1 VYRTEDVLATLGMV
15 RQHKLDVRTVT
26 MGVDLQSCATPDLD
40 CLCTQIRNRLL
51 HYAGRLREV
60 CQEVENRYG
69 IPIVNRR
76 LAVSPIASVAA
87 GHSAT
92 GYLAVARTLDAVAAE
107 VSVDLVGGFTALVQ
121 KGWTEGDRRLIA
133 SLPEVLSTTERVC
146 ASVNVGTTAAG
157 INMDAIVELGRM
169 LKLIAERTRQH
180 DGFGCAKLVIFANAP
195 ADNPFMAGAFHGAG
209 EPDCVINIGVSGPG
223 VVKAAVEDLIANSPS
238 EPTLG
243 DIAEEIKST
252 AFRVTRVG
260 ELIGREVAARLGPE
274 VAFGIVDLSL
284 APTPQ
289 VGDSVGEILQAMGVV
304 RLGAPGST
312 AALALLNDA
321 VKKGGSFASS
331 SVGGL
336 SGAFVAVSE
345 DAALAQ
351 AVADGDLTLA
361 KLEAMTAVCS
371 VGLDMI
377 AVPGDTD
384 AETLAAL
391 IADEVAIGVVNHKTT
406 AVRVIPVPGKSAGQH
421 AVFGGLFG
429 KMAILPIHAASGST
443 AFVRHGG
450 RIPAPLSSLRN

>member
-1 VYRTEDVLATLGMV
+1 MV

-26 MGVDLQSCATPDLD
+26 MGVDLHACASPDVD
-40 CLCTQIRNRLL
+40 ILCGAIRNRLVR
-51 HYAGRLREV
+51 YAGRLREV
-60 CQEVENRYG
+60 CQEVEARYG

-76 LAVSPIASVAA
+76 IAVSPIAGVAA
-87 GHSAT
+87 FHSSG
-92 GYLAVARTLDAVAAE
+92 GYLAVARTLDEVAAE
-107 VSVDLVGGFTALVQ
+107 VGVDLVGGFSALVQ
-121 KGWTEGDRRLIA
+121 KGWTKGDRVLIDT
-133 SLPEVLSTTERVC
+133 LPEVLSTTKRVC

-157 INMDAIVELGRM
+157 INMDAIAKLGHV
-169 LKLIAERTRQH
+169 LKDAANRTASH

-195 ADNPFMAGAFHGAG
+195 TDNPFMAGAFHGAG

-223 VVKAAVEDLIANSPS
+223 VVKAAVEDLVTNATTP
-238 EPTLG
+238 PTLG
-243 DIAEEIKST
+243 EIAEEIKGT

-260 ELIGREVAARLGPE
+260 ELIGREVAARLG

-289 VGDSVGEILQAMGVV
+289 VGDSVGEILIAMGVK
-304 RLGAPGST
+304 RLGGPGST

-345 DAALAQ
+345 DSALAE
-351 AVADGDLTLA
+351 AVERGDLTLA

-391 IADEVAIGVVNHKTT
+391 IADEVAIGVINHKTT
-406 AVRVIPVPGKSAGQH
+406 AVRIIPVPGKKAGER

-429 KMAILPIHAASGST
+429 EMIILPVHAPGGSA
-443 AFVRHGG
+443 AFVYHGG

>member
-1 VYRTEDVLATLGMV
+1 MHRTEDVLSTLGMI

-26 MGVDLQSCATPDLD
+26 MGIDLHGCASPDLD
-40 CLCTQIRNRLL
+40 TLCGRIRERLVR
-51 HYAGRLREV
+51 YAGRLSAVCREV
-60 CQEVENRYG
+60 EARYG

-76 LAVSPIASVAA
+76 IAVSPIASVAA
-87 GHSAT
+87 AHSAE
-92 GYLAVARTLDAVAAE
+92 GFLAVAHTLDAVAAE
-107 VSVDLVGGFTALVQ
+107 VEVDLVGGFSALVQ
-121 KGWTEGDRRLIA
+121 KGWTEGDRRLIET
-133 SLPEVLSTTERVC
+133 LPEVLSKTKRVC
-146 ASVNVGTTAAG
+146 ASVNVGSTAAG
-157 INMDAIVELGRM
+157 INMDAILALGRV
-169 LKLIAERTRQH
+169 LVETAERTRDH

-195 ADNPFMAGAFHGAG
+195 TDNPFMAGAFHGVG

-223 VVKAAVEDLIANSPS
+223 VVKAAVGDLIAHAATN
-238 EPTLG
+238 PTLG
-243 DIAEEIKST
+243 EIAEEIKST

-260 ELIGREVAARLGPE
+260 ELIGREVAARLD

-345 DAALAQ
+345 DSALAE
-351 AVADGDLTLA
+351 AVERGDLTLA

-377 AVPGDTD
+377 AVPGATD

-391 IADEVAIGVVNHKTT
+391 IADEVAIGVINHKTT
-406 AVRVIPVPGKSAGQH
+406 AVRVIPVPGKAAGER

-429 KMAILPIHAASGST
+429 EMIILPIHAAGGSA
-443 AFVRHGG
+443 AFVQHGG

>member
-1 VYRTEDVLATLGMV
+1 MYRTEDVLATLGMV
-15 RQHKLDVRTVT
+15 RHHKLDVRTVT
-26 MGVDLQSCATPDLD
+26 MGVDLAPCASPNPIV
-40 CLCTQIRNRLL
+40 LCDRIRDRLL
-51 HYAGRLREV
+51 KYAGQLRAV
-60 CQEVENRYG
+60 CRDVEGRYG

-76 LAVSPIASVAA
+76 LAVSPISSVAA
-87 GHSAT
+87 GHTSE
-92 GYLAVARTLDAVAAE
+92 GLLAVARTLDEVAAE
-107 VSVDLVGGFTALVQ
+107 VGVDLVGGFTALVQ
-121 KGWTEGDRRLIA
+121 KGWTDAERRLISA
-133 SLPEVLSTTERVC
+133 MPEVLSTTERVC

-157 INMDAIVELGRM
+157 INMDAILALGHV
-169 LKLIAERTRQH
+169 LKDAAERTKAH

-195 ADNPFMAGAFHGAG
+195 TDNPFMAGAFHGAG
-209 EPDCVINIGVSGPG
+209 EPDCVVNIGVSGPG
-223 VVKAAVEDLIANSPS
+223 VVKAAVEEFVANASNP
-238 EPTLG
+238 PTLG
-243 DIAEEIKST
+243 EIAEEIKST

-260 ELIGREVAARLGPE
+260 ELIGREVASRLG

-289 VGDSVGEILQAMGVV
+289 IGDSVGEILQAMGVV

-345 DAALAQ
+345 DAALAE
-351 AVADGDLTLA
+351 AVANGDLTLS

-391 IADEVAIGVVNHKTT
+391 IADEVAIGVINHKTT
-406 AVRVIPVPGKSAGQH
+406 AVRVIPVPGKAAGER

-429 KMAILPIHAASGST
+429 EMIILPIHAAGGST

>member
-1 VYRTEDVLATLGMV
+1 MHRTEDVLSTLGMV

-26 MGVDLQSCATPDLD
+26 MGIDLHGCASPDLKV
-40 CLCTQIRNRLL
+40 LCGRIRERLIR
-51 HYAGRLREV
+51 YAGRLRAV
-60 CQEVENRYG
+60 CREVEARYG

-76 LAVSPIASVAA
+76 IAVSPIASVAA
-87 GHSAT
+87 AHSAE
-92 GYLAVARTLDAVAAE
+92 GFLAVAATLDAVAQE
-107 VSVDLVGGFTALVQ
+107 VEVDLIGGFSALVQ
-121 KGWTEGDRRLIA
+121 KGWTTGDRRLIET
-133 SLPEVLSTTERVC
+133 LPEVLSTTKRVC
-146 ASVNVGTTAAG
+146 ASVNVGSTAAG
-157 INMDAIVELGRM
+157 INMDAILALGRV
-169 LKLIAERTRQH
+169 LVETAARTRDH

-195 ADNPFMAGAFHGAG
+195 TDNPFMAGAFHGVG

-223 VVKAAVEDLIANSPS
+223 VVKAAVEDMVAHSPTN
-238 EPTLG
+238 PTLG
-243 DIAEEIKST
+243 EIAEEIKST

-260 ELIGREVAARLGPE
+260 ELIGREVAARLD

-345 DAALAQ
+345 DSALAD
-351 AVADGDLTLA
+351 AVERGDLTLS

-384 AETLAAL
+384 AETLAGV
-391 IADEVAIGVVNHKTT
+391 IADEVAIGVINHKTT
-406 AVRVIPVPGKSAGQH
+406 AVRVIPVPGKAAGER

-429 KMAILPIHAASGST
+429 EMIILPIHAAGGSS
-443 AFVRHGG
+443 AFVHHGG

>member
-1 VYRTEDVLATLGMV
+1 LHRTEDVLATLSMV

-26 MGVDLQSCATPDLD
+26 MGIDLAPCASPDAAV
-40 CLCTQIRNRLL
+40 LCDRIRERLIR
-51 HYAGRLREV
+51 YAGRLREV
-60 CQEVENRYG
+60 CREVEGRYG

-76 LAVSPIASVAA
+76 IAVSPIGRVAA
-87 GHSAT
+87 GLKT
-92 GYLAVARTLDAVAAE
+92 EGLLAVARTLDAVAAE
-107 VSVDLVGGFTALVQ
+107 VGVDLVGGFTALVQ
-121 KGWTEGDRRLIA
+121 KGSTEADRQLIA
-133 SLPEVLSTTERVC
+133 ALPEVLSTTQRVC
-146 ASVNVGTTAAG
+146 SSVNVGTTAAG
-157 INMDAIVELGRM
+157 INMDAVAALGHI
-169 LKLIAERTRQH
+169 LKDTAERTKDH
-180 DGFGCAKLVIFANAP
+180 DGFGCAKLVIFGNAP
-195 ADNPFMAGAFHGAG
+195 NDNPFMAGAFHGTG
-209 EPDCVINIGVSGPG
+209 ETDCVINIGVSGPG
-223 VVKAAVEDLIANSPS
+223 VVKAAVEDLVALAPTKPS
-238 EPTLG
+238 LG

-260 ELIGREVAARLGPE
+260 ELIGREVAARLG

-304 RLGAPGST
+304 RIGAPGST
-312 AALALLNDA
+312 AALAMLNDA

-345 DAALAQ
+345 DAALAR
-351 AVADGDLTLA
+351 AVEAGDLTLA
-361 KLEAMTAVCS
+361 KLEAMTSVCS

-384 AETLAAL
+384 AETLSAI
-391 IADEVAIGVVNHKTT
+391 IADEVAIGVINHKTT
-406 AVRVIPVPGKSAGQH
+406 AVRVIPVPGKAAGDL

-429 KMAILPIHAASGST
+429 EMRILPIHAAGGST
-443 AFVRHGG
+443 DFVRHGG

>member
-1 VYRTEDVLATLGMV
+1 LYRTEDVLATLGMV

-26 MGVDLQSCATPDLD
+26 MGIDLAPCASPNPIV
-40 CLCTQIRNRLL
+40 LCDRIRDRIMK
-51 HYAGRLREV
+51 YAGRLSAV
-60 CQEVENRYG
+60 CRDVESRYG

-76 LAVSPIASVAA
+76 IAVSPIAQVAA
-87 GHSAT
+87 GHSAE
-92 GYLAVARTLDAVAAE
+92 GYLAVAKTLDDVVAE
-107 VSVDLVGGFTALVQ
+107 VGVDLIGGFSALVQ

-133 SLPEVLSTTERVC
+133 ALPEVLSTTVRVC

-157 INMDAIVELGRM
+157 INMDAIGALGRV
-169 LKLIAERTRQH
+169 LKDAAERTKAH

-195 ADNPFMAGAFHGAG
+195 SDNPFMAGAFHGVG

-223 VVKAAVEDLIANSPS
+223 VVKAALEDLITTAKIR
-238 EPTLG
+238 PTLG
-243 DIAEEIKST
+243 EIAEEIKST

-260 ELIGREVAARLGPE
+260 ELIGREVAARLG

-284 APTPQ
+284 APTPE
-289 VGDSVGEILQAMGVV
+289 VGDSVGEILQVMGVEKI
-304 RLGAPGST
+304 GAPGST

-345 DAALAQ
+345 DSALAK
-351 AVADGDLTLA
+351 AVELGYLTLE

-391 IADEVAIGVVNHKTT
+391 IADEVAIGVINHKTT
-406 AVRVIPVPGKSAGQH
+406 AVRVIPVPGKKAGER

-429 KMAILPIHAASGST
+429 EMVILPIHATGGSA

>member
-1 VYRTEDVLATLGMV
+1 LYRTEDVLATLGMV

-26 MGVDLQSCATPDLD
+26 MGIDLQPCASPDLHV
-40 CLCTQIRNRLL
+40 LCARIRERIV
-51 HYAGRLREV
+51 HYAGRLAAVCREV
-60 CQEVENRYG
+60 EARYG

-76 LAVSPIASVAA
+76 IAVSPIASVAA
-87 GHSAT
+87 AHTSE
-92 GYLAVARTLDAVAAE
+92 GYLAVARTLDE
-107 VSVDLVGGFTALVQ
+107 VVSEVEVDLVGGFTALVQ
-121 KGWTEGDRRLIA
+121 KGWTEGDRRLIEI
-133 SLPEVLSTTERVC
+133 LPEVLSTTKRVC

-157 INMDAIVELGRM
+157 INMDAILALGRV
-169 LKLIAERTRQH
+169 LKDTAERTRDH

-195 ADNPFMAGAFHGAG
+195 NDNPFMAGAFHGSG

-223 VVKAAVEDLIANSPS
+223 VVKAAVQDLVHHSPKV
-238 EPTLG
+238 TLG
-243 DIAEEIKST
+243 EIAEEIKST

-260 ELIGREVAARLGPE
+260 ELIGREVASRLG

-289 VGDSVGEILQAMGVV
+289 VGDSVGEILQAMGVT

-345 DAALAQ
+345 DSALAD
-351 AVADGDLTLA
+351 AVERGDLTLA

-391 IADEVAIGVVNHKTT
+391 IADECAIGVINHKTT
-406 AVRVIPVPGKSAGQH
+406 AVRVIPVPGKGPGEL

-429 KMAILPIHAASGST
+429 RMIILPIHAAGGSS
-443 AFVRHGG
+443 AFVHHGG

>member
-1 VYRTEDVLATLGMV
+1 MYRTEDVLATLGMV

-26 MGVDLQSCATPDLD
+26 MGIDLHGCASPNLAV
-40 CLCTQIRNRLL
+40 LCGRVRDRLL
-51 HYAGRLREV
+51 RSAGRLREV
-60 CQEVENRYG
+60 CREVEARYG

-76 LAVSPIASVAA
+76 LAVSPIAEVASCHTA
-87 GHSAT
+87 E
-92 GYLAVARTLDAVAAE
+92 GYLEVARTLDAVAAE
-107 VSVDLVGGFTALVQ
+107 VGVDLVGGFSALVQ
-121 KGWTEGDRRLIA
+121 KGWTAGARRLIET
-133 SLPEVLSTTERVC
+133 LPEVLATTARVC

-157 INMDAIVELGRM
+157 INMDAILALGRV
-169 LKLIAERTRQH
+169 LKETAERTRAH

-195 ADNPFMAGAFHGAG
+195 TDNPFMAGAFHGAG
-209 EPDCVINIGVSGPG
+209 EPDCVVNIGVSGPG
-223 VVKAAVEDLIANSPS
+223 VVKAAVEDLLANAPTR
-238 EPTLG
+238 PTLG

-260 ELIGREVAARLGPE
+260 ELIGREVAARLG

-345 DAALAQ
+345 DAALAD
-351 AVADGDLTLA
+351 AVERGDLTLA

-391 IADEVAIGVVNHKTT
+391 IADEVAIGVINHKTT
-406 AVRVIPVPGKSAGQH
+406 AVRLIPVPGKQAGER

-429 KMAILPIHAASGST
+429 GMVILPIHAAGGSS
-443 AFVRHGG
+443 AFVHHGG

>member
-1 VYRTEDVLATLGMV
+1 LHRTEDVLSTLGMV

-26 MGVDLQSCATPDLD
+26 MGVDLQSCASPDLKV
-40 CLCTQIRNRLL
+40 LCTRIRERLVK
-51 HYAGRLREV
+51 YAGRLRAV
-60 CQEVENRYG
+60 CREVEGRYG

-76 LAVSPIASVAA
+76 IAVSPIASVAA
-87 GHSAT
+87 AHTAE
-92 GYLAVARTLDAVAAE
+92 GYLAVASTLDAVAAE
-107 VSVDLVGGFTALVQ
+107 VEVDLVGGFTALVQ
-121 KGWTEGDRRLIA
+121 KGWTEGDRRLIEV
-133 SLPEVLSTTERVC
+133 LPVVLSTTRRVC
-146 ASVNVGTTAAG
+146 GSVNVGTTAAG
-157 INMDAIVELGRM
+157 INMDAIAALGHV
-169 LKLIAERTRQH
+169 LKDTAERTRDH

-223 VVKAAVEDLIANSPS
+223 VVKAAVEDLVVHSPTN
-238 EPTLG
+238 PTLG
-243 DIAEEIKST
+243 EIAEVIKST

-260 ELIGREVAARLGPE
+260 ELIGREVASRLG

-289 VGDSVGEILQAMGVV
+289 VGDSVGEILQAMGVA
-304 RLGAPGST
+304 RLGAPGTT

-345 DAALAQ
+345 DSALAA
-351 AVADGDLTLA
+351 AVESGDLTLS

-391 IADEVAIGVVNHKTT
+391 IADEVAIGVINHKTT
-406 AVRVIPVPGKSAGQH
+406 AVRVIPVPGKVAGDR

-429 KMAILPIHAASGST
+429 EMIILPIHAAGGSS

>member
-1 VYRTEDVLATLGMV
+1 MYRTEDVLATLGMI

-26 MGVDLQSCATPDLD
+26 MGIDLHPCASPDLST
-40 CLCTQIRNRLL
+40 LRARIRDRLL
-51 HYAGRLREV
+51 RYAGQLRAVCREV
-60 CQEVENRYG
+60 EGRYG

-76 LAVSPIASVAA
+76 IAVSPIASVAA
-87 GHSAT
+87 GHPAE
-92 GYLAVARTLDAVAAE
+92 GYIAVAHTLDAVAAE
-107 VSVDLVGGFTALVQ
+107 VEVDLVGGYTALVQ
-121 KGWTEGDRRLIA
+121 KGWTEGGRLLIET
-133 SLPEVLSTTERVC
+133 LPEVLSTTERVC

-157 INMDAIVELGRM
+157 INMDAILALGRI
-169 LKLIAERTRQH
+169 LKETAERTRSH

-195 ADNPFMAGAFHGAG
+195 SDNPFMAGAFHGTG

-223 VVKAAVEDLIANSPS
+223 VVKAAIEDLVAHSATN
-238 EPTLG
+238 PTLG
-243 DIAEEIKST
+243 EIAEEIKST

-260 ELIGREVAARLGPE
+260 ELIGREVAARLG
-274 VAFGIVDLSL
+274 ASFGIVDLSL

-289 VGDSVGEILQAMGVV
+289 VGDSVGEILQAMGVL
-304 RLGAPGST
+304 RIGAPGST

-345 DAALAQ
+345 DSALAE
-351 AVADGDLTLA
+351 AVERGDLTLA

-391 IADEVAIGVVNHKTT
+391 IADEVAIGVINHKTT
-406 AVRVIPVPGKSAGQH
+406 AVRVIPVPGKAAGER

-429 KMAILPIHAASGST
+429 EMAILPIHAAGGS
-443 AFVRHGG
+443 APFVLHGG

>member
-1 VYRTEDVLATLGMV
+1 L
-15 RQHKLDVRTVT
+15 
-26 MGVDLQSCATPDLD
+26 
-40 CLCTQIRNRLL
+40 
-51 HYAGRLREV
+51 
-60 CQEVENRYG
+60 
-69 IPIVNRR
+69 
-76 LAVSPIASVAA
+76 
-87 GHSAT
+87 
-92 GYLAVARTLDAVAAE
+92 LAVARTLDAVAAE
-107 VSVDLVGGFTALVQ
+107 VEVDLVGGYTALVQ
-121 KGWTEGDRRLIA
+121 KGWTESDRRLID
-133 SLPEVLSTTERVC
+133 SLPEVLSTTQRVC

-157 INMDAIVELGRM
+157 INMDAIAALGRV
-169 LKLIAERTRQH
+169 LKVTAERTAAH
-180 DGFGCAKLVIFANAP
+180 DGFGCAKIVIFANAP
-195 ADNPFMAGAFHGAG
+195 NDNPFMAGAFHGVG

-223 VVKAAVEDLIANSPS
+223 VVKAALADLIAHAAVR
-238 EPTLG
+238 PTLG
-243 DIAEEIKST
+243 EIAEVIKST

-260 ELIGREVAARLGPE
+260 ELIGREVAARLG

-289 VGDSVGEILQAMGVV
+289 IGDSVGEILQEMGIA
-304 RLGAPGST
+304 RIGAPGST

-345 DAALAQ
+345 DAALAR
-351 AVADGDLTLA
+351 AVSDGDLTLA

-391 IADEVAIGVVNHKTT
+391 IADEVAIGVINHKTT
-406 AVRVIPVPGKSAGQH
+406 AVRVIPVPGKGPGEL

-429 KMAILPIHAASGST
+429 EMPILPIHAAGGSS
-443 AFVRHGG
+443 AFVHHGG

>member
-1 VYRTEDVLATLGMV
+1 
-15 RQHKLDVRTVT
+15 
-26 MGVDLQSCATPDLD
+26 
-40 CLCTQIRNRLL
+40 
-51 HYAGRLREV
+51 
-60 CQEVENRYG
+60 
-69 IPIVNRR
+69 
-76 LAVSPIASVAA
+76 
-87 GHSAT
+87 
-92 GYLAVARTLDAVAAE
+92 
-107 VSVDLVGGFTALVQ
+107 
-121 KGWTEGDRRLIA
+121 
-133 SLPEVLSTTERVC
+133 
-146 ASVNVGTTAAG
+146 
-157 INMDAIVELGRM
+157 MDAILALGKVLVET
-169 LKLIAERTRQH
+169 AHRTADH

-195 ADNPFMAGAFHGAG
+195 TDNPFMAGAFHGGG

-223 VVKAAVEDLIANSPS
+223 VVKAAVEALVTLSPTN
-238 EPTLG
+238 PTLG
-243 DIAEEIKST
+243 EIAETIKST

-260 ELIGREVAARLGPE
+260 ELIGREVASRLG

-289 VGDSVGEILQAMGVV
+289 VGDSVGEILQAMGVS
-304 RLGAPGST
+304 RLGGPGST

-321 VKKGGSFASS
+321 VKKGGSYASS

-345 DAALAQ
+345 DSALAN
-351 AVADGDLTLA
+351 AVEAGDLTLA

-391 IADEVAIGVVNHKTT
+391 IADEVAIGVINHKTT
-406 AVRVIPVPGKSAGQH
+406 AVRVIPVPGKKAGER

-429 KMAILPIHAASGST
+429 EMIILPVHAAGGSA
-443 AFVRHGG
+443 AFVHHGG

>member
-1 VYRTEDVLATLGMV
+1 LYRTEDVLSTLGMI

-26 MGVDLQSCATPDLD
+26 MGIDLQSCASPHVTE
-40 CLCTQIRNRLL
+40 LCSRVRARLL
-51 HYAGRLREV
+51 LCAGRLRSV
-60 CQEVENRYG
+60 CHEVEQRYG

-76 LAVSPIASVAA
+76 IAVSPVASVAA
-87 GHSAT
+87 AHTAE
-92 GYLAVARTLDAVAAE
+92 GYIGLARTLDEVAAE
-107 VSVDLVGGFTALVQ
+107 VGVDLVGGFTALVQ

-133 SLPEVLSTTERVC
+133 TLPEVLSTTKRVC
-146 ASVNVGTTAAG
+146 SSVNVGTTAAG
-157 INMDAIVELGRM
+157 INMDAIVALGHV
-169 LKLIAERTRQH
+169 LKDTAERTREQ

-223 VVKAAVEDLIANSPS
+223 VVKAAVEDLMAHAPS
-238 EPTLG
+238 NPTLG
-243 DIAEEIKST
+243 EIAEEIKST

-260 ELIGREVAARLGPE
+260 ELIGREVAARLG

-304 RLGAPGST
+304 KIGAPGST

-345 DAALAQ
+345 DAALAD
-351 AVADGDLTLA
+351 AVEKGHLTLS

-384 AETLAAL
+384 ADTLAGL
-391 IADEVAIGVVNHKTT
+391 IADEVAIGVINHKTT
-406 AVRVIPVPGKSAGQH
+406 AVRVIPVPGKGAGER

-429 KMAILPIHAASGST
+429 EMAILAIHAAGGSS

>member
-1 VYRTEDVLATLGMV
+1 MYRTEDVLATLGMI

-26 MGVDLQSCATPDLD
+26 MGIDLQPCASPDLPS
-40 CLCTQIRNRLL
+40 LCSRIGERLRT
-51 HYAGRLREV
+51 YAGRMRAVCREV
-60 CQEVENRYG
+60 EGRYG

-76 LAVSPIASVAA
+76 IAVSPVASVAA
-87 GHSAT
+87 GHSIE
-92 GYLAVARTLDAVAAE
+92 GYLAVARTLDAVAEE
-107 VSVDLVGGFTALVQ
+107 VEVDLVGGFTALVQ

-133 SLPEVLSTTERVC
+133 ALPDVLSTTRRVC

-157 INMDAIVELGRM
+157 INMDAILALGHV
-169 LKLIAERTRQH
+169 LKETADRTRAN

-195 ADNPFMAGAFHGAG
+195 SDNPFMAGAFHGAG

-223 VVKAAVEDLIANSPS
+223 VVKAAVEDLVAHSPAN
-238 EPTLG
+238 PTLG
-243 DIAEEIKST
+243 EIAEEIKST

-260 ELIGREVAARLGPE
+260 ELIGREVAARLG

-289 VGDSVGEILQAMGVV
+289 VGDSVGEILQAMGVL

-312 AALALLNDA
+312 AAVALLNDA

-336 SGAFVAVSE
+336 SGAFIAVSE
-345 DAALAQ
+345 DAALAN
-351 AVADGDLTLA
+351 AVEQGDLTLS

-384 AETLAAL
+384 AETLAGL
-391 IADEVAIGVVNHKTT
+391 IADEVAIGVINHKTT
-406 AVRVIPVPGKSAGQH
+406 AVRVIPVPGKAAGER

-429 KMAILPIHAASGST
+429 EMAIIPIHAAGGST

>member
-1 VYRTEDVLATLGMV
+1 MYRTEDVLATLGMV

-26 MGVDLQSCATPDLD
+26 MGIDLHPCASPDLSV
-40 CLCTQIRNRLL
+40 LCARIRRRLL
-51 HYAGRLREV
+51 SYAGRLRAV
-60 CQEVENRYG
+60 CREVEGRYG

-76 LAVSPIASVAA
+76 IAVSPIATVAA
-87 GHSAT
+87 GHSAE
-92 GYLAVARTLDAVAAE
+92 GYLAVARTLDAVAEE
-107 VSVDLVGGFTALVQ
+107 VGVDLVGGFAALVQ
-121 KGWTEGDRRLIA
+121 KGWTEGDRRLIET
-133 SLPEVLSTTERVC
+133 LPEVLSGTRRVC
-146 ASVNVGTTAAG
+146 AAVNVGTTAAG
-157 INMDAIVELGRM
+157 INMDAILALGHV
-169 LKLIAERTRQH
+169 LKETAERTRAH
-180 DGFGCAKLVIFANAP
+180 DGFGCAKLVVFANAP

-223 VVKAAVEDLIANSPS
+223 VVKAAVEDLVALSQGR
-238 EPTLG
+238 PTLG
-243 DIAEEIKST
+243 EIAEEIKST

-260 ELIGREVAARLGPE
+260 ELIGREVAARLG

-284 APTPQ
+284 APTPAI
-289 VGDSVGEILQAMGVV
+289 GDSVGEILQAMGVV
-304 RLGAPGST
+304 RIGAPGST
-312 AALALLNDA
+312 AAVALLNDA

-345 DAALAQ
+345 DAALAD
-351 AVADGDLTLA
+351 AVERGDLTLA

-391 IADEVAIGVVNHKTT
+391 IADEVAIGVINHKTT
-406 AVRVIPVPGKSAGQH
+406 AVRIIPVPGKAAGDR

-429 KMAILPIHAASGST
+429 EMAILPIHAAGGSA

>member
-1 VYRTEDVLATLGMV
+1 MYRTEDVLATLGMI
-15 RQHKLDVRTVT
+15 RHHKLDVRTVT
-26 MGVDLQSCATPDLD
+26 MGVDLQPCAAPDVAV
-40 CLCTQIRNRLL
+40 LCARIRERLL
-51 HYAGRLREV
+51 RFAGRLRDV
-60 CQEVENRYG
+60 CREVEGRYG

-76 LAVSPIASVAA
+76 IAVSPISMLAS
-87 GHSAT
+87 GHPAES
-92 GYLAVARTLDAVAAE
+92 YLAIAQTLDAVAGE
-107 VSVDLVGGFTALVQ
+107 VGVDLVGGFTALVQ

-133 SLPEVLSTTERVC
+133 ALPEVLSTTQRVC

-157 INMDAIVELGRM
+157 INMDAIHAIGHV
-169 LKLIAERTRQH
+169 LKDAAERTRAH
-180 DGFGCAKLVIFANAP
+180 DGFGCAKIVIFANAP
-195 ADNPFMAGAFHGAG
+195 TDNPFMAGAFHGIG

-223 VVKAAVEDLIANSPS
+223 VVKAALDDLLTHSTGK
-238 EPTLG
+238 PTLG

-260 ELIGREVAARLGPE
+260 ELIGREVAARLG

-304 RLGAPGST
+304 RIGAPGST

-391 IADEVAIGVVNHKTT
+391 IADEVAIGVINHKTT
-406 AVRVIPVPGKSAGQH
+406 AVRVIPVPGKAAGEK

-429 KMAILPIHAASGST
+429 EMVILPIHAAGGSA

>member
-1 VYRTEDVLATLGMV
+1 MYRTEDVLATLGMV

-26 MGVDLQSCATPDLD
+26 MGVDLHAAADSDPAA
-40 CLCTQIRNRLL
+40 LCRRIRDRLVR
-51 HYAGRLREV
+51 YAGRLREV
-60 CQEVENRYG
+60 CLEVEQRYG

-76 LAVSPIASVAA
+76 IAVSPIALVAA
-87 GHSAT
+87 GHEAET
-92 GYLAVARTLDAVAAE
+92 YLAIARTLDGVAEE
-107 VSVDLVGGFTALVQ
+107 VGVDLVGGFTALVQ
-121 KGWTEGDRRLIA
+121 KGWTEGDRRLID
-133 SLPEVLSTTERVC
+133 SLPEVLSTTRRVC

-157 INMDAIVELGRM
+157 INMDAIAALGRV
-169 LKLIAERTRQH
+169 LVETARRTRTQ

-195 ADNPFMAGAFHGAG
+195 NDNPFMAGAFHGVG

-223 VVKAAVEDLIANSPS
+223 VVKAAVEDLVSGSPTR
-238 EPTLG
+238 PTLG

-260 ELIGREVAARLGPE
+260 ELIGREVAARLG

-289 VGDSVGEILQAMGVV
+289 VGDSVGEILQAMGVE

-345 DAALAQ
+345 DSALAE
-351 AVADGDLTLA
+351 AVARGDLTLA

-391 IADEVAIGVVNHKTT
+391 IADEAAIGVVNHKTT
-406 AVRVIPVPGKSAGQH
+406 AVRIIPVPGKSAGDR

-429 KMAILPIHAASGST
+429 ETAILPIHAAGGSS

-450 RIPAPLSSLRN
+450 RIPAPLSSLKN

>member
-1 VYRTEDVLATLGMV
+1 MYRTEDVFTTLGMV

-26 MGVDLQSCATPDLD
+26 MGVDLQPCASPDLD
-40 CLCTQIRNRLL
+40 VLCGRIRDRLL
-51 HYAGRLREV
+51 HFAGRLKAV
-60 CQEVENRYG
+60 CLEVEGRYG

-76 LAVSPIASVAA
+76 IAVSPVASVAA
-87 GHSAT
+87 AQT
-92 GYLAVARTLDAVAAE
+92 AEGYLAVARTLDAVAAE
-107 VSVDLVGGFTALVQ
+107 VGVDLVGGFSAMVQ
-121 KGWTEGDRRLIA
+121 KGWTQGDRRLIE
-133 SLPEVLSTTERVC
+133 SLPTVFSTTKRVC
-146 ASVNVGTTAAG
+146 GSVNVGSTAAG
-157 INMDAIVELGRM
+157 INMDAIAALGHV
-169 LKLIAERTRQH
+169 LIDTAQRTADH
-180 DGFGCAKLVIFANAP
+180 DGFGAAKLVVFGNAVN
-195 ADNPFMAGAFHGAG
+195 DNPFMAGAFHGIG

-223 VVKAAVEDLIANSPS
+223 VVKAAVTDLVARSATN
-238 EPTLG
+238 PTLG
-243 DIAEEIKST
+243 EIAEIIKST

-260 ELIGREVAARLGPE
+260 ELIGREVASRLG

-289 VGDSVGEILQAMGVV
+289 VGDSVGEILQAMGIEK
-304 RLGAPGST
+304 LGGPGST

-345 DAALAQ
+345 DKALAD
-351 AVADGDLTLA
+351 AVESGDLTLA

-371 VGLDMI
+371 VGLDMV

-384 AETLAAL
+384 AATLSAL
-391 IADEVAIGVVNHKTT
+391 MADEVAIGVINHKTT
-406 AVRVIPVPGKSAGQH
+406 ATRLIPVPNKKAGDR

-429 KMAILPIHAASGST
+429 EMVIIPVHAAGGS
-443 AFVRHGG
+443 ARFVAHGG

>member
-1 VYRTEDVLATLGMV
+1 MHRTEDVLATLGMV

-26 MGVDLQSCATPDLD
+26 MGVDLLPCSSPDLD
-40 CLCTQIRNRLL
+40 TLCARIRDRLL
-51 HYAGRLREV
+51 RYAGRLRAV
-60 CQEVENRYG
+60 CEEVEGRYG

-76 LAVSPIASVAA
+76 IAVSPIARVAA
-87 GHSAT
+87 AQT
-92 GYLAVARTLDAVAAE
+92 AEGYLAVARTLDDVALE
-107 VSVDLVGGFTALVQ
+107 VGVDLVGGFTALVQ

-133 SLPEVLSTTERVC
+133 ILPEVLSTTKRVC

-157 INMDAIVELGRM
+157 INMDAILAVGYAI
-169 LKLIAERTRQH
+169 KDTAERTRDH

-195 ADNPFMAGAFHGAG
+195 ADNPFMAGAFHGEG
-209 EPDCVINIGVSGPG
+209 EADCVINIGVSGPG
-223 VVKAAVEDLIANSPS
+223 VVKAAVEDLVRLNPKV
-238 EPTLG
+238 TLG
-243 DIAEEIKST
+243 EIAEEIKST

-260 ELIGREVAARLGPE
+260 ELIGREVANRLGVP
-274 VAFGIVDLSL
+274 FGIVDLSL

-289 VGDSVGEILQAMGVV
+289 VGDSVGEILQAMGVA

-336 SGAFVAVSE
+336 SGAFIAVSE
-345 DAALAQ
+345 DSALAE
-351 AVADGDLTLA
+351 AVERGDLTLA

-391 IADEVAIGVVNHKTT
+391 IADEVAIGVINHKTT
-406 AVRVIPVPGKSAGQH
+406 AVRVIPVPGKKAGEL

-429 KMAILPIHAASGST
+429 QMIILPIHAAGGSA

>member
-1 VYRTEDVLATLGMV
+1 MRPDPRA
-15 RQHKLDVRTVT
+15 
-26 MGVDLQSCATPDLD
+26 DLK
-40 CLCTQIRNRLL
+40 
-51 HYAGRLREV
+51 YAGRFREV
-60 CQEVENRYG
+60 CLEVEGRYG

-76 LAVSPIASVAA
+76 IAVSPIAWVAA
-87 GHSAT
+87 RHSAE

-107 VSVDLVGGFTALVQ
+107 VGVDLVGGFTALVQ
-121 KGWTEGDRRLIA
+121 KGWTEGDRRLIET
-133 SLPEVLSTTERVC
+133 LPEVLSTTKRVC

-157 INMDAIVELGRM
+157 INMDAIAALGHV
-169 LKLIAERTRQH
+169 LKDAAERTRDH

-195 ADNPFMAGAFHGAG
+195 ADNPFMAGAFHGGG

-223 VVKAAVEDLIANSPS
+223 VVKAAVEDLVTNSPTN
-238 EPTLG
+238 PTLG
-243 DIAEEIKST
+243 EIAEVIKST

-260 ELIGREVAARLGPE
+260 ELIGREVAARLG

-321 VKKGGSFASS
+321 VKKGGL
-331 SVGGL
+331 VRLLLGRRPLRRVRRGERGL
-336 SGAFVAVSE
+336 GPGRRGRA
-345 DAALAQ
+345 
-351 AVADGDLTLA
+351 GDLTLA

-391 IADEVAIGVVNHKTT
+391 IADEVAIGVINHKTT
-406 AVRVIPVPGKSAGQH
+406 AVRVIPVPGKKAGDR

-429 KMAILPIHAASGST
+429 EMIILPIHAAGGSS

>member
-1 VYRTEDVLATLGMV
+1 MV

-26 MGVDLQSCATPDLD
+26 MGIDLAPCASPNPIV
-40 CLCTQIRNRLL
+40 LCDRIRDRILR
-51 HYAGRLREV
+51 YAGRLRAV
-60 CQEVENRYG
+60 CRDVEARYG

-76 LAVSPIASVAA
+76 IAVSPIGQVAA
-87 GHSAT
+87 GHAVD
-92 GYLAVARTLDAVAAE
+92 GLLAVARTLDQVSEE
-107 VSVDLVGGFTALVQ
+107 VGVDLVGGFTALVQ
-121 KGWTEGDRRLIA
+121 KGWTDAERRLIGA
-133 SLPEVLSTTERVC
+133 LPEVLSTTQRVC

-157 INMDAIVELGRM
+157 INMDATLAIGHA
-169 LKLIAERTRQH
+169 LKDTAERTRSH

-195 ADNPFMAGAFHGAG
+195 TDNPFMAGAFHGAG

-223 VVKAAVEDLIANSPS
+223 VVKAAVEDLIANAPS
-238 EPTLG
+238 RPTLG
-243 DIAEEIKST
+243 EIAEEIKST

-260 ELIGREVAARLGPE
+260 ELIGREVAARLE

-284 APTPQ
+284 APTPEI
-289 VGDSVGEILQAMGVV
+289 GDSVGEILQAMGVE
-304 RLGAPGST
+304 RIGAPGST

-345 DAALAQ
+345 DAALAD
-351 AVADGDLTLA
+351 AVARGDLTLA

-391 IADEVAIGVVNHKTT
+391 IADEVAIGVINHKTT
-406 AVRVIPVPGKSAGQH
+406 AVRVIPVPGKAAGEM

-429 KMAILPIHAASGST
+429 QMVILPIHAAGGST
-443 AFVRHGG
+443 AFVQHGG

>member
-1 VYRTEDVLATLGMV
+1 MYRTEDVLATLGMI

-26 MGVDLQSCATPDLD
+26 MGIDLHPCASPDPAL
-40 CLCTQIRNRLL
+40 LCARVRDRLL
-51 HYAGRLREV
+51 HFAKRLRAV
-60 CQEVENRYG
+60 CREVEGRYG

-76 LAVSPIASVAA
+76 IAVSPIASVAA
-87 GHSAT
+87 GHEPE
-92 GYLAVARTLDAVAAE
+92 GYLAVARTLDSVAEE
-107 VSVDLVGGFTALVQ
+107 VGVDLVGGFSALVQ
-121 KGWTEGDRRLIA
+121 KGWTDGDRRLIEL
-133 SLPEVLSTTERVC
+133 LPEVLSTTQRVC

-157 INMDAIVELGRM
+157 INMDAILALGRV
-169 LKLIAERTRQH
+169 LKDTAERTHEH

-195 ADNPFMAGAFHGAG
+195 TDNPFMAGAFHGVG

-223 VVKAAVEDLIANSPS
+223 VVKAALEDLLSVAVQK
-238 EPTLG
+238 PTLG
-243 DIAEEIKST
+243 EIAEEIKST

-260 ELIGREVAARLGPE
+260 ELIGREVASRLG

-304 RLGAPGST
+304 RIGAPGST

-345 DAALAQ
+345 DSALAK
-351 AVADGDLTLA
+351 AVEDGDLTLA

-391 IADEVAIGVVNHKTT
+391 IADEVAIGVINHKTT
-406 AVRVIPVPGKSAGQH
+406 AVRVIPVPGKSAGDR

-429 KMAILPIHAASGST
+429 EMIILPIHAASGST

>member
-1 VYRTEDVLATLGMV
+1 MYRTEDVLATLGMV

-26 MGVDLQSCATPDLD
+26 MGVDLAPCASPNPMV
-40 CLCTQIRNRLL
+40 LCDRIRDRLL
-51 HYAGRLREV
+51 KYAGRLRSV
-60 CQEVENRYG
+60 CREVEARYG

-76 LAVSPIASVAA
+76 IAVSPIAGLAA
-87 GHSAT
+87 GHTAE
-92 GYLAVARTLDAVAAE
+92 GYLMIARTLDAVAAE
-107 VSVDLVGGFTALVQ
+107 VGVDLVGGFSALVQ
-121 KGWTEGDRRLIA
+121 KGWTEGARRLVHA
-133 SLPEVLSTTERVC
+133 LPEVLSTTERVC
-146 ASVNVGTTAAG
+146 ASVNVGSTAAG
-157 INMDAIVELGRM
+157 INMDAILALGPVLRET
-169 LKLIAERTRQH
+169 AERTRDH

-195 ADNPFMAGAFHGAG
+195 SDNPFMAGAFHGPG

-223 VVKAAVEDLIANSPS
+223 VVKAAVAALVENAP
-238 EPTLG
+238 EPPTLG
-243 DIAEEIKST
+243 EIAEEIKST

-260 ELIGREVAARLGPE
+260 ELIGREVASRLGVP
-274 VAFGIVDLSL
+274 FGIVDLSL

-312 AALALLNDA
+312 AAVALLNDA

-336 SGAFVAVSE
+336 SGAFIAVSE
-345 DAALAQ
+345 DAALAR
-351 AVADGDLTLA
+351 AVEVGDLTLS

-377 AVPGDTD
+377 AVPGDTE

-391 IADEVAIGVVNHKTT
+391 IADEVAIGVINHKTT
-406 AVRVIPVPGKSAGQH
+406 AVRVIPVPGKAAGER

-429 KMAILPIHAASGST
+429 EMAIIPIHAAGGSN

>member
-1 VYRTEDVLATLGMV
+1 LYRTEDVLTTLGMV

-26 MGVDLQSCATPDLD
+26 MGVDLQSCASPDVTI
-40 CLCTQIRNRLL
+40 LCDRIRARLL

-60 CQEVENRYG
+60 CQDVQGRYG

-76 LAVSPIASVAA
+76 IAVSPIAGVAA
-87 GHSAT
+87 GHDT
-92 GYLAVARTLDAVAAE
+92 EGLIAVARTLDATAAE
-107 VSVDLVGGFTALVQ
+107 VGVDLVGGFTAQVQ
-121 KGWTEGDRRLIA
+121 KGWTEAEKRLIEA
-133 SLPEVLSTTERVC
+133 LPLVLSTTQRVC
-146 ASVNVGTTAAG
+146 SSVNVGTTAAG
-157 INMDAIVELGRM
+157 INMDAIALLGHV
-169 LKLIAERTRQH
+169 LKDTAERTRSH
-180 DGFGCAKLVIFANAP
+180 DGFGCAKLVIFGNAP
-195 ADNPFMAGAFHGAG
+195 TDNPFMAGAFHGAG

-223 VVKAAVEDLIANSPS
+223 VVKAAVEDLVTNAKSR
-238 EPTLG
+238 PTLG
-243 DIAEEIKST
+243 EIAEEIKST

-260 ELIGREVAARLGPE
+260 ELIGREVAARLG

-289 VGDSVGEILQAMGVV
+289 VGDSVGEILQAMGVS
-304 RLGAPGST
+304 RLGGPGST

-345 DAALAQ
+345 DSALAR
-351 AVADGDLTLA
+351 AVESGDLTLA

-391 IADEVAIGVVNHKTT
+391 IADEVAIGVINHKTT
-406 AVRVIPVPGKSAGQH
+406 AVRVIPVPGKKAGER

-429 KMAILPIHAASGST
+429 EMNILPIHAAGGS
-443 AFVRHGG
+443 AEFVRHGG

>member
-1 VYRTEDVLATLGMV
+1 MYRTEDVLDTLGMV

-26 MGVDLQSCATPDLD
+26 MGIDLSPCSSPDIIV
-40 CLCTQIRNRLL
+40 LCDRVRQRIR
-51 HYAGRLREV
+51 HFAGRLASVCREV
-60 CQEVENRYG
+60 EGRYG

-76 LAVSPIASVAA
+76 IAVSPIAGVAA
-87 GHSAT
+87 AHTSE
-92 GYLAVARTLDAVAAE
+92 GYVALARTLDAVAEE
-107 VSVDLVGGFTALVQ
+107 VEVDLVGGFSALVQ
-121 KGWTEGDRRLIA
+121 KGWTQGDRRLIET
-133 SLPEVLSTTERVC
+133 LPEVLSTTKRVC

-157 INMDAIVELGRM
+157 INMDACLAIGHAMKEAAELT
-169 LKLIAERTRQH
+169 KDH

-195 ADNPFMAGAFHGAG
+195 SDNPFMAGAFHGVG

-223 VVKAAVEDLIANSPS
+223 VVKAAVENMIARASS
-238 EPTLG
+238 RPTLG
-243 DIAEEIKST
+243 EIAEVIKST

-260 ELIGREVAARLGPE
+260 ELIGREVAARLNVP
-274 VAFGIVDLSL
+274 FGIVDLSL

-289 VGDSVGEILQAMGVV
+289 VGDSVGEILQAMGVAKI
-304 RLGAPGST
+304 GAPGST

-345 DAALAQ
+345 DSALAQ
-351 AVADGDLTLA
+351 AVEKGYLTLS

-377 AVPGDTD
+377 ALPGDTD
-384 AETLAAL
+384 AETLAAI
-391 IADEVAIGVVNHKTT
+391 IADEVAIGVINHKTT
-406 AVRVIPVPGKSAGQH
+406 AVRIIPVPGKKAGER

-429 KMAILPIHAASGST
+429 EMIILPVHAAGGAT
-443 AFVRHGG
+443 EFVRHGG

>member
-1 VYRTEDVLATLGMV
+1 MV

-26 MGVDLQSCATPDLD
+26 MGIDLAPCASPNPLV
-40 CLCTQIRNRLL
+40 LCDRIRDRILK
-51 HYAGRLREV
+51 YAGRLREV
-60 CQEVENRYG
+60 CRDVEARYG
-69 IPIVNRR
+69 FPIVNRR
-76 LAVSPIASVAA
+76 IAVSPIASVAA
-87 GHSAT
+87 GHSIE
-92 GYLAVARTLDAVAAE
+92 GMLAVARTLDAVAEE
-107 VSVDLVGGFTALVQ
+107 VGVDLVGGFSALVQ
-121 KGWTEGDRRLIA
+121 KGWTEGDQRLIA
-133 SLPEVLSTTERVC
+133 ALPEVLSTTQRVC

-157 INMDAIVELGRM
+157 INMDAIAAIGHVLVDA
-169 LKLIAERTRQH
+169 AERTRSH

-209 EPDCVINIGVSGPG
+209 EPDCCINIGVSGPG
-223 VVKAAVEDLIANSPS
+223 VVKAAVEDLVANSPTR
-238 EPTLG
+238 PTLG
-243 DIAEEIKST
+243 EIAEEIKST

-260 ELIGREVAARLGPE
+260 ELVGREVASRLG

-289 VGDSVGEILQAMGVV
+289 VGDSVGEILQAMGVK

-345 DAALAQ
+345 DCALAD
-351 AVADGDLTLA
+351 AVAAGDLTLA

-384 AETLAAL
+384 AATLSAL
-391 IADEVAIGVVNHKTT
+391 IADEVAIGVINHKTT
-406 AVRVIPVPGKSAGQH
+406 AVRVIPVPGKKAGEK

-429 KMAILPIHAASGST
+429 EMIILPVHAAGGS
-443 AFVRHGG
+443 AEFVRHGG

>member
-1 VYRTEDVLATLGMV
+1 MYRTEDVLATLGMI

-26 MGVDLQSCATPDLD
+26 MGIDLQSCAAPDPTA
-40 CLCTQIRNRLL
+40 LCTRVRDRLL
-51 HYAGRLREV
+51 RFASRLRAV
-60 CQEVENRYG
+60 CRDVEGRYG

-76 LAVSPIASVAA
+76 IAVSPIAAVAA
-87 GHSAT
+87 GHDT
-92 GYLAVARTLDAVAAE
+92 EGYLALARTLDAVAEE
-107 VSVDLVGGFTALVQ
+107 VGVDLVGGFTALVQ
-121 KGWTEGDRRLIA
+121 KGWTEGDRKLIA
-133 SLPEVLSTTERVC
+133 ALPEVLSTTQRVC
-146 ASVNVGTTAAG
+146 SSVNVGTTAAG
-157 INMDAIVELGRM
+157 INMDAILALGHV
-169 LKLIAERTRQH
+169 LKETAERTRDH

-195 ADNPFMAGAFHGAG
+195 TDNPFMAGAFHGAG

-223 VVKAAVEDLIANSPS
+223 VVKAALDVLLAHADHK
-238 EPTLG
+238 PTLG
-243 DIAEEIKST
+243 EIAEEIKST

-260 ELIGREVAARLGPE
+260 ELIGREVAARLG

-304 RLGAPGST
+304 RIGAPGST

-377 AVPGDTD
+377 AVPGETD

-391 IADEVAIGVVNHKTT
+391 IADEVAIGVINHKTT
-406 AVRVIPVPGKSAGQH
+406 AVRVIPVPGKSAGDR

-429 KMAILPIHAASGST
+429 EMVILPIHAAGGST

>member
-1 VYRTEDVLATLGMV
+1 LYRTEDVLATLGMI

-26 MGVDLQSCATPDLD
+26 MGIDLQCCASSDPAL
-40 CLCTQIRNRLL
+40 LCSRVRERLL
-51 HYAGRLREV
+51 RFASRLRAV
-60 CQEVENRYG
+60 CRDVEGQYG

-76 LAVSPIASVAA
+76 IAVSPIAMLAA
-87 GHSAT
+87 GHGSD
-92 GYLAVARTLDAVAAE
+92 GYLALARALDAVAEE
-107 VSVDLVGGFTALVQ
+107 VGVDLVGGYTALVQ
-121 KGWTEGDRRLIA
+121 KGWTEGDRRLIETM
-133 SLPEVLSTTERVC
+133 PEVLSTTQRVC

-157 INMDAIVELGRM
+157 INMDAILALGHV
-169 LKLIAERTRQH
+169 LKETAERTRGH
-180 DGFGCAKLVIFANAP
+180 DGFGCAKLVVFANAP
-195 ADNPFMAGAFHGAG
+195 TDNPFMAGAFHGVG

-223 VVKAAVEDLIANSPS
+223 VVKAALEDLITHSPHR
-238 EPTLG
+238 PTLG
-243 DIAEEIKST
+243 EVAEEIKST

-260 ELIGREVAARLGPE
+260 ELIGREVAARLG

-304 RLGAPGST
+304 RIGAPGST

-345 DAALAQ
+345 DAALAK
-351 AVADGDLTLA
+351 AVEDGDLTLA

-406 AVRVIPVPGKSAGQH
+406 AVRVIPVPGKAAGER

-429 KMAILPIHAASGST
+429 EMVVLPIHAAGGST